1 MHFKALLMIST
12 LLFFYPAVAETTD
25 AEFERQNET
34 AKAAMLSDD
43 FATALKIWQPYADR
57 GNKRA
62 QNNLGMMYLDGLGV
76 EKDWDKAKALFE
88 QSAAQGL
95 PQAQYQLGLMLFFGK
110 NGLSYGRDA
119 DHKPV
124 LDEQT
129 RSNMDKALKLF
140 EQSAEQGFPLAQREL
155 ADMYYLGEPTFPTS
169 DKAKAL
175 YWYEKAAEQKE
186 PISMG
191 MAASLLLEGDG
202 VARNCEKGLDWLNK
216 AMEADDFESHLV
228 MARMY
233 QKGHACVKADPKKA
247 QEAMRKIDQLQQK
260 Q

>member
-1 MHFKALLMIST
+1 MNFKSLFMVFM
-12 LLFFYPAVAETTD
+12 LLFAYPAMAESED
-25 AEFERQNET
+25 IEFERHNEV
-34 AKAAMLSDD
+34 AKAAVADND
-43 FATALKIWQPYADR
+43 FQTALTIWTSYAEK

-62 QNNLGMMYLDGLGV
+62 QSNLAFMYFKGMGV

-216 AMEADDFESHLV
+216 AMDAGDFESHLV
-228 MARMY
+228 MANMY
-233 QKGHACVKADPKKA
+233 QTGHTCVKADPDKA
-247 QEAMRKIDQLQQK
+247 QEVMRKIDELRQNN
-260 Q
+260 